1 MTGRFTRHTRTPL
14 RWVAVVAA
22 LPISLGAQ
30 TLTLKR
36 PPLTPVSVACPQ
48 FATPPAPVRQQ
59 LDEANRLATLGEES
73 SLEGDHRAAHD
84 LFTQAAALNPRDATV
99 AYRTAREDEALG
111 QRDDAARQYCR
122 YLALGTSASDAA
134 RVTQHV
140 TELLSP
146 ADMTRGKEVVRAF
159 GLGVTDFDARDWPG
173 AAREFSE
180 VLAKDSTLFDA
191 LYNRAL
197 AEDRGG
203 DRSAAI
209 HDYTRYL
216 QANARDADAPA
227 VRIQVQA
234 LRNSIPSAG
243 TAFGLGLLPG
253 GGQFYT
259 GQPVLGIAVIAVAA
273 AGVAWAVQT
282 QTVTRDTVYVGPF
295 GGTYPGTYTQTQR
308 PHLALGIGAAA
319 GVTVLGAIEAALVAH
334 GRGAGLS
341 DAEAAP
347 LTRSAL
353 LPHAG
358 PVTMTLP
365 TLQQAPDGMRWAMG
379 LSIAVR

>member
-1 MTGRFTRHTRTPL
+1 
-14 RWVAVVAA
+14 
-22 LPISLGAQ
+22 
-30 TLTLKR
+30 
-36 PPLTPVSVACPQ
+36 
-48 FATPPAPVRQQ
+48 
-59 LDEANRLATLGEES
+59 
-73 SLEGDHRAAHD
+73 
-84 LFTQAAALNPRDATV
+84 
-99 AYRTAREDEALG
+99 
-111 QRDDAARQYCR
+111 
-122 YLALGTSASDAA
+122 
-134 RVTQHV
+134 
-140 TELLSP
+140 
-146 ADMTRGKEVVRAF
+146 MTRGREVVRAF
-159 GLGVTDFDARDWPG
+159 GVGVTDFDSRDWPG
-173 AAREFSE
+173 AVREFSE
-180 VLAKDSTLFDA
+180 VLVKDSTLSDA

-209 HDYTRYL
+209 HDYARYL

-227 VRIQVQA
+227 IRTQVQA
-234 LRNSIPSAG
+234 LRSSIPSAG

-295 GGTYPGTYTQTQR
+295 GGTYPGSYTQTQR
-308 PHLALGIGAAA
+308 PHLALGIGVAA

-334 GRGAGLS
+334 SRGAGLG
-341 DAEAAP
+341 DADGSP

-365 TLQQAPDGMRWAMG
+365 TLEQAPEGMRWAMG